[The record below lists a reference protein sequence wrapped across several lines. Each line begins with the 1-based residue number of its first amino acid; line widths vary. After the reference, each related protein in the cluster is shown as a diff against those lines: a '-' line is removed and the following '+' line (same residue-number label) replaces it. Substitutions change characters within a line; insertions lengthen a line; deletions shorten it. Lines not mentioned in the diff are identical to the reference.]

1 MLEDFDEDFVDESE
15 FKKPLP
21 PMEEVEDYDEE
32 DLSSF
37 TESML
42 TGEKSDS
49 TSKVPECTC
58 EP

>member
-1 MLEDFDEDFVDESE
+1 VLEDFDEDFVDEPE

-21 PMEEVEDYDEE
+21 PMERVDDYDEE

-42 TGEKSDS
+42 TDEKSDG